1 MFVHDSH
8 KIFMKNF
15 LLKRLLLIGLS
26 LISLSSFAQPA
37 KDLATINKEVTVMA
51 RENNIET
58 VKNYCVDYW
67 TSDSNRRD
75 ILAKFSS
82 VAETC
87 SCIQD
92 EMKFTVSDDLAERLL
107 RIQVSYQAGTPNKYG
122 SEEENSK
129 TTKEWF
135 DRYSAADRSCKERF
149 IRRKYPR

>member
-1 MFVHDSH
+1 
-8 KIFMKNF
+8 MKNIM
-15 LLKRLLLIGLS
+15 LKRLLLIGLAINS
-26 LISLSSFAQPA
+26 LTCFAQST
-37 KDLATINKEVTVMA
+37 KDLETLNKEVTAIA
-51 RENNIET
+51 RQQNIET
-58 VKNYCVDYW
+58 VKRYCVDYW
-67 TSDSNRRD
+67 TSDSNKRD

-122 SEEENSK
+122 TDEENSK

-135 DRYSAADRSCKERF
+135 DRYSAASVSCGQRF
-149 IRRKYPR
+149 MRRKYPQ